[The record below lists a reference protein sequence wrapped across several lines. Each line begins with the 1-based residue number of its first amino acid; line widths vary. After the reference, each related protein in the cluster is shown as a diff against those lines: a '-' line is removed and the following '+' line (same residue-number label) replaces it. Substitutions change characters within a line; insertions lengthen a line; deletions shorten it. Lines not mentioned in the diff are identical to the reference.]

1 MSVTLRKYQGGDD
14 WEVDI
19 RVLAPG
25 GALTRERKKAP
36 VSGRSA
42 ALRWAHERERVLL
55 MAGKPKPAREEPKPT
70 TIVTLREFAPRFVEG
85 YTKANRQKP
94 SGIAAKETVL
104 RIHLIPHLGNKP
116 LTNITTEDIQRLK
129 SALARK
135 SPKTVNNVLTVL
147 NVTLRTAVAWNV
159 IDRLPCVI
167 KLLPTS
173 RGSTAFFDF
182 DEYE

>member
-55 MAGKPKPAREEPKPT
+55 MAGKPKPAREEPEAERRS
-70 TIVTLREFAPRFVEG
+70 LRCESSRRDLSRGTA
-85 YTKANRQKP
+85 KANRQKP

-104 RIHLIPHLGNKP
+104 RIHLIPHLGDKP

-129 SALARK
+129 TAR
-135 SPKTVNNVLTVL
+135 
-147 NVTLRTAVAWNV
+147 
-159 IDRLPCVI
+159 
-167 KLLPTS
+167 
-173 RGSTAFFDF
+173 
-182 DEYE
+182 